1 MDNGGTV
8 VWLLLDLSAALS
20 AAFDTVDHSILLER
34 LKMRF
39 GIKGRVLAWFKT
51 NLAGQFVCLNRTSSS
66 RSDLT
71 YGVPQG
77 SVL

>member
-39 GIKGRVLAWFKT
+39 GIKGRVLAWFKS
-51 NLAGQFVCLNRTSSS
+51 NLVELSA
-66 RSDLT
+66 
-71 YGVPQG
+71 
-77 SVL
+77 